1 MLIMLS
7 EIIKLC
13 KRLAGWVKTNNGLAH
28 RGGGE
33 LYLTSIIILVA
44 VISFGLGRLSK
55 IREEKTPITIEK
67 VKENTE
73 TGESKPLSTSN
84 VDSGTN
90 GAGIML
96 QHNSSTISNFPS
108 SSKIFVASRNGKK
121 YYYAWCES
129 ANVIKEQNRIWFS
142 TQAEAEKAGY
152 QPAANCKG
160 LK

>member
-1 MLIMLS
+1 MQ
-7 EIIKLC
+7 E
-13 KRLAGWVKTNNGLAH
+13 NNN
-28 RGGGE
+28 E
-33 LYLTSIIILVA
+33 LYLATIIILTA

-55 IREEKTPITIEK
+55 IREEKMPITIESS
-67 VKENTE
+67 EISE
-73 TGESKPLSTSN
+73 TIPLSTSN
-84 VDSGTN
+84 VDSGIK
-90 GAGIML
+90 AD
-96 QHNSSTISNFPS
+96 
-108 SSKIFVASRNGKK
+108 KIFVASKNGKK

>member
-1 MLIMLS
+1 MLS
-7 EIIKLC
+7 GIIKLC
-13 KRLAGWVKTNNGLAH
+13 KRLDGWVKNNNGLAR

-33 LYLTSIIILVA
+33 LYLAAVIVLVA

-55 IREEKTPITIEK
+55 IREEKTPITIETASSMSDIDEK
-67 VKENTE
+67 
-73 TGESKPLSTSN
+73 
-84 VDSGTN
+84 TN

-96 QHNSSTISNFPS
+96 QHNSSTISSATSS

-129 ANVIKEQNRIWFS
+129 ANVIKEQNRVWFS

>member
-13 KRLAGWVKTNNGLAH
+13 KRLGGWVKTNNGLAR

-33 LYLTSIIILVA
+33 LYLAAIIILVA

-55 IREEKTPITIEK
+55 IREEKTPITIENA
-67 VKENTE
+67 EI
-73 TGESKPLSTSN
+73 GESKPLSTSN
-84 VDSGTN
+84 VDSGIK
-90 GAGIML
+90 AD
-96 QHNSSTISNFPS
+96 
-108 SSKIFVASRNGKK
+108 KIFVASRNGKK

-152 QPAANCKG
+152 QPATNCKG

>member
-13 KRLAGWVKTNNGLAH
+13 KRLAGWVKTNNK
-28 RGGGE
+28 E
-33 LYLTSIIILVA
+33 LYLAAIIILVA

-55 IREEKTPITIEK
+55 IREEKTPITIEN
-67 VKENTE
+67 VKENAE
-73 TGESKPLSTSN
+73 TSESKPLLTSN
-84 VDSGTN
+84 VDNEIKTD
-90 GAGIML
+90 
-96 QHNSSTISNFPS
+96 
-108 SSKIFVASRNGKK
+108 KIFVASKNGKK

-129 ANVIKEQNRIWFS
+129 ANVIKEQNRIWFA

>member
-7 EIIKLC
+7 GIIKLC
-13 KRLAGWVKTNNGLAH
+13 KRLDGWVKNNNGLAR

-33 LYLTSIIILVA
+33 LYLAAVIVLVA

-55 IREEKTPITIEK
+55 IREEKTPITIETASSMSDIDEK
-67 VKENTE
+67 
-73 TGESKPLSTSN
+73 
-84 VDSGTN
+84 TN

-96 QHNSSTISNFPS
+96 QHNSSTISSATSS

-121 YYYAWCES
+121 HYYAWCES
-129 ANVIKEQNRIWFS
+129 ANVIKEQNRVWFS

>member
-1 MLIMLS
+1 MIP
-7 EIIKLC
+7 KLVKFC
-13 KRLAGWVKTNNGLAH
+13 KLAR

-33 LYLTSIIILVA
+33 LYLTAVIVLVA

-55 IREEKTPITIEK
+55 IREEKTPITIENA
-67 VKENTE
+67 EI
-73 TGESKPLSTSN
+73 GESKPLLTSN
-84 VDSGTN
+84 VDKT
-90 GAGIML
+90 
-96 QHNSSTISNFPS
+96 NSSSPS
-108 SSKIFVASRNGKK
+108 TSSKIFVASKNGKK

-129 ANVIKEQNRIWFS
+129 ANVIKEQNRVWFS

>member
-13 KRLAGWVKTNNGLAH
+13 KRLAGWVKNNNK
-28 RGGGE
+28 E
-33 LYLTSIIILVA
+33 LYLMAIIILTA

-55 IREEKTPITIEK
+55 IREEKTPITIE
-67 VKENTE
+67 NTKI
-73 TGESKPLSTSN
+73 GESKSLSTFD
-84 VDSGTN
+84 VDSGIK
-90 GAGIML
+90 AD
-96 QHNSSTISNFPS
+96 
-108 SSKIFVASRNGKK
+108 KIFVASKNGKK

-129 ANVIKEQNRIWFS
+129 ANVIKEQNRVWFS

>member
-7 EIIKLC
+7 ETTRLC
-13 KRLAGWVKTNNGLAH
+13 KRLVGWVKNNNGLAR

-33 LYLTSIIILVA
+33 LYLAAVIVLVA

-55 IREEKTPITIEK
+55 IREEKTPITIEN
-67 VKENTE
+67 VKENEE
-73 TGESKPLSTSN
+73 TSESKSLSTSN
-84 VDSGTN
+84 VDSGIK
-90 GAGIML
+90 AD
-96 QHNSSTISNFPS
+96 
-108 SSKIFVASRNGKK
+108 KIFVASRNGKK

-129 ANVIKEQNRIWFS
+129 ANVIKEQNRVWFS

>member
-1 MLIMLS
+1 MLS

-13 KRLAGWVKTNNGLAH
+13 KRLAGWVKNNNGLAR

-33 LYLTSIIILVA
+33 LYLAAVIVLVA

-55 IREEKTPITIEK
+55 IREEKTPITIEN
-67 VKENTE
+67 VKENAE
-73 TGESKPLSTSN
+73 TSE
-84 VDSGTN
+84 
-90 GAGIML
+90 
-96 QHNSSTISNFPS
+96 SNFPS

-129 ANVIKEQNRIWFS
+129 ANVIKEQNRVWFS

>member
-1 MLIMLS
+1 MLS

-13 KRLAGWVKTNNGLAH
+13 KRLAGWVKTNNK
-28 RGGGE
+28 E
-33 LYLTSIIILVA
+33 LYLAAIIILVA

-55 IREEKTPITIEK
+55 IREEKTPITIEN
-67 VKENTE
+67 VKENEE
-73 TGESKPLSTSN
+73 TSESKPLLTSN
-84 VDSGTN
+84 VDNEIKTD
-90 GAGIML
+90 
-96 QHNSSTISNFPS
+96 
-108 SSKIFVASRNGKK
+108 KIFVASKNGKK

-129 ANVIKEQNRIWFS
+129 ANVIKEQNRVWFS

>member
-1 MLIMLS
+1 MIP
-7 EIIKLC
+7 KLVKFC
-13 KRLAGWVKTNNGLAH
+13 KENNN
-28 RGGGE
+28 E
-33 LYLTSIIILVA
+33 LYLATIIILTA

-55 IREEKTPITIEK
+55 IREEKMPITIESS
-67 VKENTE
+67 EISE
-73 TGESKPLSTSN
+73 TIPLSTSN
-84 VDSGTN
+84 VDSGIK
-90 GAGIML
+90 AD
-96 QHNSSTISNFPS
+96 
-108 SSKIFVASRNGKK
+108 KIFVASKNGKK

>member
-1 MLIMLS
+1 MLS

-13 KRLAGWVKTNNGLAH
+13 KRPAGWVKNNNK
-28 RGGGE
+28 E
-33 LYLTSIIILVA
+33 LYLTAVIILVA

-55 IREEKTPITIEK
+55 IREEKTPITIENL
-67 VKENTE
+67 KENTE
-73 TGESKPLSTSN
+73 TSESKSLSTSN
-84 VDSGTN
+84 VNSGIK
-90 GAGIML
+90 AD
-96 QHNSSTISNFPS
+96 
-108 SSKIFVASRNGKK
+108 KIFVASKNGKK

-129 ANVIKEQNRIWFS
+129 ANVIKEQNRVWFS

>member
-13 KRLAGWVKTNNGLAH
+13 KRLAGWVKTNNT
-28 RGGGE
+28 E
-33 LYLTSIIILVA
+33 LYLTAAIVLVA
-44 VISFGLGRLSK
+44 IISFGLGRLSK
-55 IREEKTPITIEK
+55 IREEKTPITIEN
-67 VKENTE
+67 VKENAE
-73 TGESKPLSTSN
+73 TSESKPLLTSN
-84 VDSGTN
+84 VDSGIK
-90 GAGIML
+90 AD
-96 QHNSSTISNFPS
+96 
-108 SSKIFVASRNGKK
+108 KIFVASRNGKK

-129 ANVIKEQNRIWFS
+129 AKTIKEQNRIWFA

>member
-13 KRLAGWVKTNNGLAH
+13 KRLAGWVKTNNK
-28 RGGGE
+28 E
-33 LYLTSIIILVA
+33 LYLATIIILTA

-55 IREEKTPITIEK
+55 IREEKTPITIEN
-67 VKENTE
+67 VKENEE
-73 TGESKPLSTSN
+73 TSESKSLSTSN
-84 VDSGTN
+84 VDSGIK
-90 GAGIML
+90 AD
-96 QHNSSTISNFPS
+96 
-108 SSKIFVASRNGKK
+108 KIFVASRNGKK

-129 ANVIKEQNRIWFS
+129 AKTIKEQNRIWFS

>member
-13 KRLAGWVKTNNGLAH
+13 KRLVGWVKTNNK
-28 RGGGE
+28 E
-33 LYLTSIIILVA
+33 LYLATIIILTA

-55 IREEKTPITIEK
+55 IREEKTPITIEN
-67 VKENTE
+67 VKENEE
-73 TGESKPLSTSN
+73 TSESKSLSTSN
-84 VDSGTN
+84 VDSGIK
-90 GAGIML
+90 AD
-96 QHNSSTISNFPS
+96 
-108 SSKIFVASRNGKK
+108 KIFVASRNGKK

>member
-1 MLIMLS
+1 MIP
-7 EIIKLC
+7 KLVKFC
-13 KRLAGWVKTNNGLAH
+13 KLAR

-33 LYLTSIIILVA
+33 LYLTAVIVLVA

-55 IREEKTPITIEK
+55 IREEKTPITIEN
-67 VKENTE
+67 VKENAE
-73 TGESKPLSTSN
+73 TGESKSLSTSN
-84 VDSGTN
+84 VDNEIKTD
-90 GAGIML
+90 
-96 QHNSSTISNFPS
+96 
-108 SSKIFVASRNGKK
+108 KIFVASKNGKK

>member
-1 MLIMLS
+1 MIP
-7 EIIKLC
+7 KLVKFC
-13 KRLAGWVKTNNGLAH
+13 KLAR

-33 LYLTSIIILVA
+33 LYLTAVIVLVA

-55 IREEKTPITIEK
+55 IREEKTPITIEN
-67 VKENTE
+67 VKENEE
-73 TGESKPLSTSN
+73 TSESKSLSTSN
-84 VDSGTN
+84 VDSGIK
-90 GAGIML
+90 AD
-96 QHNSSTISNFPS
+96 
-108 SSKIFVASRNGKK
+108 KIFVASRNGKK

-129 ANVIKEQNRIWFS
+129 ANVIKEQNRVWFS

>member
-7 EIIKLC
+7 ETTRLC
-13 KRLAGWVKTNNGLAH
+13 KRLAGWVKTNNK
-28 RGGGE
+28 E
-33 LYLTSIIILVA
+33 LYLAAIIILVA

-55 IREEKTPITIEK
+55 IREEKTPITIEN
-67 VKENTE
+67 VKENEE
-73 TGESKPLSTSN
+73 TSESKPLLTSN
-84 VDSGTN
+84 VDNEIKTD
-90 GAGIML
+90 
-96 QHNSSTISNFPS
+96 
-108 SSKIFVASRNGKK
+108 KIFVASKNGKK

-129 ANVIKEQNRIWFS
+129 ANVIKEQNRIWFA